1 MVLGE
6 RLPGRVEQ
14 CGGFFYMLE
23 LDISYQYQL
32 SIAKRLNSS
41 GKSQVLECQTE
52 NREPRTKN
60 QRWSAGVA
68 QLVEHNLAKVGVESS
83 SLFSRSRWKEY
94 ASKTKEARTCKRSGF
109 FCFTSRTRG
118 QWH

>member
-32 SIAKRLNSS
+32 SVISYQL
-41 GKSQVLECQTE
+41 KSV
-52 NREPRTKN
+52 
-60 QRWSAGVA
+60 
-68 QLVEHNLAKVGVESS
+68 
-83 SLFSRSRWKEY
+83 
-94 ASKTKEARTCKRSGF
+94 
-109 FCFTSRTRG
+109 
-118 QWH
+118 